1 MVVAIAKKIP
11 RFGGRPVQI
20 FYSVPDMVRP

>member
-11 RFGGRPVQI
+11 RFGGQPVRI
-20 FYSVPDMVRP
+20 LYSVPDTVRP